1 MRRSTLL
8 LVLLVVPLLSPAVAG
23 QPDPVPLTIEHRLL
37 DHDGEPVEGLEAGSG
52 GILNVTTTN
61 GHNRTI
67 NVTYRL
73 LQPDGEGN
81 GTEISGARTGPID
94 PNASR
99 ATPLPVTV
107 SPEASPGS
115 RDLTLRGTVEVRQ
128 DGNWT
133 VAGNTTRNLTLQ
145 IVAPTP
151 GPRPF
156 PVVPVAL
163 IVTAVALGSAG
174 AYLHLRQPDRRMPPE
189 RSQEEI
195 ERGIDQRQQSIQE
208 AKRRDIEE
216 SIERARQR
224 YEAGDITEYQF
235 ERIKERKQDQLDEL
249 EEDDG

>member
-8 LVLLVVPLLSPAVAG
+8 LVLLVVPLLLPAMAG

-37 DHDGEPVEGLEAGSG
+37 DHNGEPVEGLEPGSG

-67 NVTYRL
+67 NVTYQL
-73 LQPDGEGN
+73 LQPDGN
-81 GTEISGARTGPID
+81 GTEISGTRTGPID
-94 PNASR
+94 PNTSR
-99 ATPLPVTV
+99 AAPLPLTV
-107 SPEASPGS
+107 PTESSPGS
-115 RDLTLRGTVEVRQ
+115 RNLTLRGTVEVRQ

-133 VAGNTTRNLTLQ
+133 VAGNTTRNLTFQ
-145 IVAPTP
+145 VIAPTP

-195 ERGIDQRQQSIQE
+195 ERGIDQRQESIQE

-224 YEAGDITEYQF
+224 YEAGDLTEYQF

-249 EEDDG
+249 GEDDG